1 MTKRTGAT
9 AARRAAGA
17 PPGAA
22 PAARA
27 TAAAGTPAAGTPD
40 GAALD
45 PAEVRRF
52 GWYLLVF
59 ALAVAAILSLLS
71 IQLYNGFAFGRYD
84 LGNMVQ
90 AVYNTAHGHVLEV
103 TGADGKQFV
112 RLGAHVDPILVF
124 FALPWLVW
132 PSPKML
138 LVLQAVIVA
147 GSVWPAYRLGL
158 RFLKDVRAAA
168 LCAAALLLYPP
179 LQFTVLNEF
188 HPITLAIPLLLF
200 AFLYLEEDRL
210 WWALPF
216 LVLAAICKE
225 DVPLVIIVMGAYFAL
240 RKRAWWPL
248 LISAAATAYFLLAVL
263 VVIPH
268 YNPGGSPFINRY
280 TATGSTPGDVVRE
293 LLGNPGTTAG
303 KLSEWSNVRYL
314 LQLLWPFA
322 FMPVLSPLTALIAL
336 PEYLLNGLSTVVFQ
350 RYISFHYVAAEVP
363 FLFAAALLGIAR
375 LHRWLV
381 RRAGARTA
389 AERGGSRTDKDR
401 DGKRLGWWRSPLG
414 VRGLALAVLLVALAA
429 NYLMGPLPFS
439 LPGAKYTGRA
449 YRVPS
454 HAKALSGAVDMIPG
468 GVTVSAENNAGSQ
481 LSDRRVIFVFPY
493 MDEAKYIVVDDRK
506 PFWFDKP
513 NAALHSQALG
523 QLVLNQAYQSVYALD
538 GVYVFKRVE

>member
-1 MTKRTGAT
+1 MTKKTGAM
-9 AARRAAGA
+9 AARRAGGA
-17 PPGAA
+17 PLAIAPSSRESATVGA
-22 PAARA
+22 
-27 TAAAGTPAAGTPD
+27 PD
-40 GAALD
+40 GVALD

-52 GWYLLVF
+52 GWYLLAF

-103 TGADGKQFV
+103 TGAEGKQFV

-147 GSVWPAYRLGL
+147 ASVWPAYRLGL

-225 DVPLVIIVMGAYFAL
+225 DVPLVIILMGAYFAL

-248 LISAAATAYFLLAVL
+248 LISAAAAGYFLVAVL

-268 YNPGGSPFINRY
+268 FNPGGSPFINRY
-280 TATGSTPGDVVRE
+280 TASGSTPGDVVRE
-293 LLGNPGTTAG
+293 VLGHPTTTGG
-303 KLSEWSNVRYL
+303 KLFGWSNVRYL

-350 RYISFHYVAAEVP
+350 RSITFHYVAAEVP
-363 FLFAAALLGIAR
+363 FLYAAAVLGVAR

-381 RRAGARTA
+381 RRASALKVKRR
-389 AERGGSRTDKDR
+389 ER
-401 DGKRLGWWRSPLG
+401 LQPAMG
-414 VRGLALAVLLVALAA
+414 VQSLALVVLVVSLAA

-468 GVTVSAENNAGSQ
+468 GVTVSAENDAGSQ

-493 MDEAKYIVVDDRK
+493 MDEAKYIVVDERK
-506 PFWFDKP
+506 AFWFDKP

-538 GVYVFKRVE
+538 GVYVFKRVR

>member
-1 MTKRTGAT
+1 M
-9 AARRAAGA
+9 AARRVG
-17 PPGAA
+17 GA
-22 PAARA
+22 PAAIA
-27 TAAAGTPAAGTPD
+27 PSGTAAVADDAPD

-45 PAEVRRF
+45 SAEVRRF
-52 GWYLLVF
+52 GWCVLAF
-59 ALAVAAILSLLS
+59 ALAVAAVLSLLS

-84 LGNMVQ
+84 MGNMVQ

-103 TGADGKQFV
+103 TGADGKQFT
-112 RLGAHVDPILVF
+112 RLGAHVDPILAF

-147 GSVWPAYRLGL
+147 ASAWPAYRLGL

-188 HPITLAIPLLLF
+188 HPITLVIPLLLF
-200 AFLYLEEDRL
+200 AFLYLEEDRV
-210 WWALPF
+210 WRALPF

-225 DVPLVIIVMGAYFAL
+225 DVPLVIVLMGGYFAL

-248 LISAAATAYFLLAVL
+248 LISAAAAAYFLLAVL

-280 TATGSTPGDVVRE
+280 TPTGSTPGDVVRE
-293 LLGNPGTTAG
+293 LLGHPTTTAG
-303 KLSEWSNVRYL
+303 KLFGWSNVHYL

-336 PEYLLNGLSTVVFQ
+336 PEYLLNGLSTVTYQ
-350 RYISFHYVAAEVP
+350 RSIAFHYVAAEVP
-363 FLFAAALLGIAR
+363 FLYAAAVLGIAR

-381 RRAGARTA
+381 RGVGPWKVK
-389 AERGGSRTDKDR
+389 ER
-401 DGKRLGWWRSPLG
+401 DGKSPEQRRSLIG
-414 VRGLALAVLLVALAA
+414 VEGLALVVLVVSVAA
-429 NYLMGPLPFS
+429 NYFMGPLPLS
-439 LPGAKYTGRA
+439 LPGARYSGAA

-454 HAKALSGAVDMIPG
+454 HAKALTGAVRMIPR
-468 GVTVSAENNAGSQ
+468 GVTVSAENDAGSQ
-481 LSDRRVIFVFPY
+481 LSDRRVIYVFPY

-538 GVYVFKRVE
+538 GVYVFKRVK